1 VKLKKYEAGTE
12 KEAIALVRQD
22 LGEEAFIVNMKTIH
36 PRGIKAFFKKPSVEV
51 TAAYDEAPYSG
62 EKGQKYELD
71 FIVEEPPLTNE
82 EFIEETK
89 RLLGQG
95 NGNEEEVPHSGTDSK
110 DLKIKEQAD
119 TIKEL
124 QEKLESTEQILQK
137 VISELKIN
145 SKVVNDINRRYE
157 NPMLQVFYESLTA
170 QGVTEEIAQGI
181 LEEINSVGATSDL
194 DINLIVKVIYNSIL
208 GHLKYDKPL
217 KIPGKPRVMTF
228 IGPTGVGKTTT
239 IAKLSS
245 NFILN
250 DEMNVGLITSD
261 TYRIAAIE
269 QLKTYAEILDIEVR
283 VVYDNLEIIDNV
295 VFMGRDNDVIIID
308 TAGRSH
314 RNAETLLELKELL
327 EYVGDSEKYLVLSL
341 TTKYDDLVNII
352 EAYKDVSDFSIIFTK
367 LDETSRIGNILNVCY
382 TTGKKVAYLT
392 DGQSVPDD
400 IQEMDPERVTKMLLG
415 LGGN

>member
-1 VKLKKYEAGTE
+1 MKLKKYEAGTE